1 MESLAVKY
9 MPLARRIA
17 GRFRKQGV
25 SHDDL
30 CSIGYLA
37 LVRAERDWVP
47 DGGASFK
54 TLAHTYVFR
63 DVVTALR
70 SEGRRSSEVGL
81 EEVVDSLFADDGE
94 GPHQRL
100 REALASLPEG
110 DREILSAIY
119 GVGTSPV
126 TVPALCSRLG
136 CPRWDVYQ
144 HATRILG
151 SLRRALEAA

>member
-1 MESLAVKY
+1 MASLAEQY

-17 GRFRKQGV
+17 GRFRKQGIAF
-25 SHDDL
+25 DDL

-47 DGGASFK
+47 DRGASF
-54 TLAHTYVFR
+54 TTFAHTYVFR
-63 DVVTALR
+63 AIVTALR

-81 EEVVDSLFADDGE
+81 EEVVDSLFADESDHE
-94 GPHQRL
+94 RL
-100 REALASLPEG
+100 REALASLPEV
-110 DREILSAIY
+110 DQEILSAIY
-119 GVGTSPV
+119 GVGTSHA

>member
-17 GRFRKQGV
+17 GRFRRKGLAF
-25 SHDDL
+25 DDL

-47 DGGASFK
+47 GRGASFK

-63 DVVTALR
+63 AIVTALR
-70 SEGRRSSEVGL
+70 SEGRRSSGVGL
-81 EEVVDSLFADDGE
+81 EEVVDSLFARDGE
-94 GPHQRL
+94 PQRERL
-100 REALASLPEG
+100 REAVASLPEG

-119 GVGTSPV
+119 GVGTSSV

-144 HATRILG
+144 NATRIIG
-151 SLRRALEAA
+151 SLRRAMEAA